1 MRKGKIEFP
10 VTTAARTASFLQ
22 SMKALVSAVVMAQAL
37 SAGLFAAQP
46 PAALPDDQVIRVD
59 VNLVN
64 IFFSVR
70 DRKGAYITNLG
81 KDDFTIYE
89 EGKPQEIR
97 FFSRETDQPLTLGLL
112 VDVSR
117 SQEALIEI
125 ERSASSRFFQ
135 RVLREKDMAFL
146 ISFGVDAELLQDFT
160 GSPALLA
167 RALDRLRLNA
177 GVSGMSPTGSPI
189 PLPGG
194 GRGTVLY
201 DAVWLASKEK
211 LRGEVGRKA
220 LIVITDGV
228 DVGSRVKLQEAI
240 EEAQRSDAIVYVIL
254 FEDPRYTSWQYGG
267 VSGEGAMRRMA
278 EETGG
283 RVFRVSRRES
293 LDDIYDTI
301 QTELRSQYSAAYAP
315 SNQARDGSFRRIEV
329 KTKNRDYRVQV
340 RRGYYAPKD

>member
-1 MRKGKIEFP
+1 MLRIASMLLNMRALLL
-10 VTTAARTASFLQ
+10 AALLAPL
-22 SMKALVSAVVMAQAL
+22 MAGGA
-37 SAGLFAAQP
+37 AAAQP
-46 PAALPDDQVIRVD
+46 PEPPPSDQVIRVD

-64 IFFSVR
+64 LFFSVR
-70 DRKGAYITNLG
+70 DRKGAYISTLG
-81 KDDFTIYE
+81 KDDFTVLE
-89 EGKPQEIR
+89 DGKPQEIR

-117 SQEALIEI
+117 SQEALIEV

-135 RVLREKDMAFL
+135 RVLRQKDMAFL
-146 ISFGVDAELLQDFT
+146 ISFGVDAELLQDYT

-167 RALDRLRLNA
+167 KALEKLRLNA
-177 GVSGMSPTGSPI
+177 GVSGMSPTGSPL

-220 LIVITDGV
+220 LVVITDGV

-240 EEAQRSDAIVYVIL
+240 EEAQRADAIVYVIL

-301 QTELRSQYSAAYAP
+301 QTELRSQYSIAYAP

-329 KTKNRDYRVQV
+329 KTKNRDYRVQI
-340 RRGYYAPKD
+340 RRGYYAPQD

>member
-1 MRKGKIEFP
+1 
-10 VTTAARTASFLQ
+10 
-22 SMKALVSAVVMAQAL
+22 MKAFYPAVLVAL
-37 SAGLFAAQP
+37 ALTGVLVAAQP
-46 PAALPDDQVIRVD
+46 PEPPPDEQVIRVD

-70 DRKGAYITNLG
+70 DRKGAYISNLG

-117 SQEALIEI
+117 SQEALIEV

-135 RVLREKDMAFL
+135 RVLRQKDMAFL
-146 ISFGVDAELLQDFT
+146 ISFGVDAELLQDHT
-160 GSPALLA
+160 SSPALLT

-177 GVSGMSPTGSPI
+177 GVSGMSPTGTPL

-201 DAVWLASKEK
+201 DAVWLAAKEQ

-220 LIVITDGV
+220 LNVITDGV

-267 VSGEGAMRRMA
+267 VSGEGPMRRMA

>member
-1 MRKGKIEFP
+1 
-10 VTTAARTASFLQ
+10 
-22 SMKALVSAVVMAQAL
+22 MKASLLAPAVAL
-37 SAGLFAAQP
+37 LAVAAPVPPQPAQP
-46 PAALPDDQVIRVD
+46 LQPPEPPQEEQVIRVE

-64 IFFSVR
+64 LYFSVR
-70 DRKGAYITNLG
+70 DRKGGYISTLG
-81 KDDFTIYE
+81 KEDFTVFE
-89 EGKPQEIR
+89 DGKKQEIR
-97 FFSRETDQPLTLGLL
+97 YFSRETDQPLTLGLL

-117 SQEALIEI
+117 SQEALIEA
-125 ERSASSRFFQ
+125 ERRASSRFFE
-135 RVLREKDMAFL
+135 RVLRQKDMAFL
-146 ISFGVDAELLQDFT
+146 LSFGVDAELLQDHT

-177 GVSGMSPTGSPI
+177 GVSGMSPTGTPL

-201 DAVWLASKEK
+201 DAVWLAAREQ

-240 EEAQRSDAIVYVIL
+240 EEAQRADAIVYVIL
-254 FEDPRYTSWQYGG
+254 FEDLRYTSWQYGG
-267 VSGEGAMRRMA
+267 VSGESAMRRLA
-278 EETGG
+278 DETGG
-283 RVFRVSRRES
+283 RIFRVSRRES

-301 QTELRSQYSAAYAP
+301 QTELRSQYSVAYAP
-315 SNQARDGSFRRIEV
+315 SNQARDGSFRRIEI

>member
-1 MRKGKIEFP
+1 MLLSMRALLL
-10 VTTAARTASFLQ
+10 AA
-22 SMKALVSAVVMAQAL
+22 VMAPL
-37 SAGLFAAQP
+37 MAGGAAAAQP
-46 PAALPDDQVIRVD
+46 PEPPPSDQVIRVD

-64 IFFSVR
+64 LFFSVR
-70 DRKGAYITNLG
+70 DRKGAYIATLG
-81 KDDFTIYE
+81 KDDFTVFE
-89 EGKPQEIR
+89 DGKPQEIR

-117 SQEALIEI
+117 SQEALIEV

-135 RVLREKDMAFL
+135 RMLRQKDMAFL
-146 ISFGVDAELLQDFT
+146 ISFGVDAELLQDYT

-167 RALDRLRLNA
+167 RALEKLRLNA
-177 GVSGMSPTGSPI
+177 GVSGMSPTGSPL

-220 LIVITDGV
+220 LVVITDGV

-240 EEAQRSDAIVYVIL
+240 EEAQRADAIVYVIL

-301 QTELRSQYSAAYAP
+301 QTELRSQYSIAFAP
-315 SNQARDGSFRRIEV
+315 SNQARDGSFRRVEV
-329 KTKNRDYRVQV
+329 KTRNRDYRVQV
-340 RRGYYAPKD
+340 RRGYYAPQD

>member
-1 MRKGKIEFP
+1 
-10 VTTAARTASFLQ
+10 
-22 SMKALVSAVVMAQAL
+22 MKALLLAGTAAL
-37 SAGLFAAQP
+37 LSVAAPASPQP
-46 PAALPDDQVIRVD
+46 PEPPVEEQAIRVD

-64 IFFSVR
+64 LFFSVR
-70 DRKGAYITNLG
+70 DRKGAYVSTLG
-81 KDDFTIYE
+81 RDDFTVFE
-89 EGKPQEIR
+89 DGKPQEIR

-117 SQEALIEI
+117 SQEALIEV

-135 RVLREKDMAFL
+135 RVLRQKDMSFL
-146 ISFGVDAELLQDFT
+146 ISFGVDAELLQDYT
-160 GSPALLA
+160 GSPQLLA

-177 GVSGMSPTGSPI
+177 GVSGMSPTGSPL

-240 EEAQRSDAIVYVIL
+240 EEAQRADAIVYVIL

-267 VSGEGAMRRMA
+267 VSGEGAMRRLA
-278 EETGG
+278 DETGG

-293 LDDIYDTI
+293 LDDIYDTV

-315 SNQARDGSFRRIEV
+315 ANQARDGSFRRIEV
-329 KTKNRDYRVQV
+329 RTKNRDYRVQV
-340 RRGYYAPKD
+340 RRGYYAAQD

>member
-1 MRKGKIEFP
+1 MLLSMRALLL
-10 VTTAARTASFLQ
+10 AA
-22 SMKALVSAVVMAQAL
+22 VMAPL
-37 SAGLFAAQP
+37 LAGGAVADQP
-46 PAALPDDQVIRVD
+46 PEPPPSDQVIRVD

-64 IFFSVR
+64 LFFSVR
-70 DRKGAYITNLG
+70 DRKGAYVATLG
-81 KDDFTIYE
+81 KDDFTVFE
-89 EGKPQEIR
+89 DGKPQEIR

-117 SQEALIEI
+117 SQEALIEV
-125 ERSASSRFFQ
+125 ERSASIRFFQ
-135 RVLREKDMAFL
+135 RVLRQKDMAFL
-146 ISFGVDAELLQDFT
+146 ISFGVDAELLQDYT
-160 GSPALLA
+160 GSPAPLA
-167 RALDRLRLNA
+167 SGLEKLRLNA
-177 GVSGMSPTGSPI
+177 GVSGMSPTGSPL

-220 LIVITDGV
+220 LVVITDGV

-240 EEAQRSDAIVYVIL
+240 EEAQRADAIVYVIL

-301 QTELRSQYSAAYAP
+301 QTELRSQYSIAFAP

-340 RRGYYAPKD
+340 RRGYYAPQD

>member
-1 MRKGKIEFP
+1 MLLNMRALLL
-10 VTTAARTASFLQ
+10 AALLAPL
-22 SMKALVSAVVMAQAL
+22 MAGGA
-37 SAGLFAAQP
+37 AAAQP
-46 PAALPDDQVIRVD
+46 PEPPPSDQVIRVD

-64 IFFSVR
+64 LFFSVR
-70 DRKGAYITNLG
+70 DRKGAYISTLG
-81 KDDFTIYE
+81 KDDFTVLE
-89 EGKPQEIR
+89 DGKPQEIR

-117 SQEALIEI
+117 SQEALIEV

-135 RVLREKDMAFL
+135 RVLRQKDMAFL
-146 ISFGVDAELLQDFT
+146 ISFGVDAELLQDYT

-167 RALDRLRLNA
+167 KALEKLRLNA
-177 GVSGMSPTGSPI
+177 GVSGMSPTGSPL

-220 LIVITDGV
+220 LVVITDGV

-240 EEAQRSDAIVYVIL
+240 EEAQRADAIVYVIL

-301 QTELRSQYSAAYAP
+301 QTELRSQYSIAYAP

-329 KTKNRDYRVQV
+329 KTKNRDYRVQI
-340 RRGYYAPKD
+340 RRGYYAPQD

>member
-1 MRKGKIEFP
+1 MLLNMRALLL
-10 VTTAARTASFLQ
+10 AALLAPL
-22 SMKALVSAVVMAQAL
+22 MAGGAAAV
-37 SAGLFAAQP
+37 QP
-46 PAALPDDQVIRVD
+46 PEPPPSDQVIRVD

-64 IFFSVR
+64 LFFSVR
-70 DRKGAYITNLG
+70 DRKGAYISTLG
-81 KDDFTIYE
+81 KDDFTVLE
-89 EGKPQEIR
+89 DGKPQEIR

-117 SQEALIEI
+117 SQEALIEV

-135 RVLREKDMAFL
+135 RVLRQKDMAFL
-146 ISFGVDAELLQDFT
+146 ISFGVDAELLQDYT

-167 RALDRLRLNA
+167 RALEKLRLNA
-177 GVSGMSPTGSPI
+177 GVSGMSPTGSPL

-220 LIVITDGV
+220 LVVITDGV

-240 EEAQRSDAIVYVIL
+240 EEAQRADAIVYVIL

-301 QTELRSQYSAAYAP
+301 QTELRSQYSIAYAP
-315 SNQARDGSFRRIEV
+315 SNQARDGSFRRVEV

-340 RRGYYAPKD
+340 RRGYYAPQD

>member
-1 MRKGKIEFP
+1 MI
-10 VTTAARTASFLQ
+10 VAILLAA
-22 SMKALVSAVVMAQAL
+22 SAIMPGTDPQPPR
-37 SAGLFAAQP
+37 QP
-46 PAALPDDQVIRVD
+46 PATPPEEPVIRVE

-64 IFFSVR
+64 LFFSVR
-70 DRKGAYITNLG
+70 DRKGGYVSTLG
-81 KDDFTIYE
+81 KDDFTVYE
-89 EGKPQEIR
+89 DGKPQEIR

-117 SQEALIEI
+117 SQEALIEV
-125 ERSASSRFFQ
+125 ERRASARFFE
-135 RVLREKDMAFL
+135 RVLRQKDMAFL

-160 GSPALLA
+160 SSPALLA

-177 GVSGMSPTGSPI
+177 GVSAMSPTGSPV

-194 GRGTVLY
+194 PRGTVLY
-201 DAVWLASKEK
+201 DAVWLASREK
-211 LRGEVGRKA
+211 LRSEVGRKA

-228 DVGSRVKLQEAI
+228 DVGSRVKLEEAI

-301 QTELRSQYSAAYAP
+301 QTELRSQYSIGYAP
-315 SNQARDGSFRRIEV
+315 TNQARDGTFRRIEV
-329 KTKNRDYRVQV
+329 KTRNRDYRVQV

>member
-1 MRKGKIEFP
+1 
-10 VTTAARTASFLQ
+10 
-22 SMKALVSAVVMAQAL
+22 MKALSLAILMAPLIA
-37 SAGLFAAQP
+37 AGQPAGQP
-46 PAALPDDQVIRVD
+46 PPPPQDEQVIRVEVSL
-59 VNLVN
+59 VNL
-64 IFFSVR
+64 FFSVR
-70 DRKGAYITNLG
+70 DRKGAYISTLS
-81 KDDFTIYE
+81 KDDFIVYE

-117 SQEALIEI
+117 SQEALIEA
-125 ERSASSRFFQ
+125 ERSASARFFE
-135 RVLREKDMAFL
+135 RVLRQKDMAFL
-146 ISFGVDAELLQDFT
+146 ISFGVDAELLQDHT

-167 RALDRLRLNA
+167 RALEKLRLNA
-177 GVSGMSPTGSPI
+177 GVSGMSPTGTPV

-201 DAVWLASKEK
+201 DAVWLAAKEQ

-240 EEAQRSDAIVYVIL
+240 EEAQRSDAIVYGIL
-254 FEDPRYTSWQYGG
+254 FEDPRYTSWRFGG
-267 VSGEGAMRRMA
+267 MSGEGAMRRMA

-301 QTELRSQYSAAYAP
+301 QTELRSQYSVAYAP
-315 SNQARDGSFRRIEV
+315 SNQARDGGFRRIEV
-329 KTKNRDYRVQV
+329 KTKARGYRVQV
-340 RRGYYAPKD
+340 RRGYYAPRE

>member
-1 MRKGKIEFP
+1 VLRIASMLLNMRALLL
-10 VTTAARTASFLQ
+10 AALLAPL
-22 SMKALVSAVVMAQAL
+22 MAGGA
-37 SAGLFAAQP
+37 AAAQP
-46 PAALPDDQVIRVD
+46 PEPPPSDQVIRVD

-64 IFFSVR
+64 LFFSVR
-70 DRKGAYITNLG
+70 DRKGAYISTLG
-81 KDDFTIYE
+81 KDDFTVLE
-89 EGKPQEIR
+89 DGKPQEIR

-117 SQEALIEI
+117 SQEALIEV

-135 RVLREKDMAFL
+135 RVLRQKDMAFL
-146 ISFGVDAELLQDFT
+146 ISFGVDAELLQDYT

-167 RALDRLRLNA
+167 KALEKLRLNA
-177 GVSGMSPTGSPI
+177 GVSGMSPTGSPL

-220 LIVITDGV
+220 LVVITDGV

-240 EEAQRSDAIVYVIL
+240 EEAQRADAIVYVIL

-301 QTELRSQYSAAYAP
+301 QTELRSQYSIAYAP

-329 KTKNRDYRVQV
+329 KTKNRDYRVQI
-340 RRGYYAPKD
+340 RRGYYAPQD

>member
-1 MRKGKIEFP
+1 MPR
-10 VTTAARTASFLQ
+10 RASILL
-22 SMKALVSAVVMAQAL
+22 SMKVRAFAILMAVAAVFPHA
-37 SAGLFAAQP
+37 AAQP
-46 PAALPDDQVIRVD
+46 PSPPLEDQVIRVD

-64 IFFSVR
+64 LFFSVR
-70 DRKGAYITNLG
+70 DRKGAYVSNLG
-81 KDDFTIYE
+81 KDEFTVYE
-89 EGKPQEIR
+89 DGKPQEIR

-125 ERSASSRFFQ
+125 ERSASSRFLQ
-135 RVLREKDMAFL
+135 RVLRPKDMAFL
-146 ISFGVDAELLQDFT
+146 MSFGVDAELLQDFT
-160 GSPALLA
+160 ASAALLA

-177 GVSGMSPTGSPI
+177 GVSGMSPTGSPL

-201 DAVWLASKEK
+201 DAVWLAAREK

-228 DVGSRVKLQEAI
+228 DVGSRVKLHEAI

-267 VSGEGAMRRMA
+267 VSGEGPMRRIA

-301 QTELRSQYSAAYAP
+301 QTELRSQYSIAYAP